1 MEMVLVQPYG
11 HDPESKTAVIF
22 GPGGIGRLILPRLKA
37 FRFKG
42 FIYNNMKKLPSDLE
56 NECTYLSFN
65 ELLTQ
70 TAIISVNI
78 LLNQKTWRLL
88 DSNVFKKMTQ
98 TIVIV
103 NTTRGAIIDEPA
115 LINALNSGKV
125 KSPGLGV
132 REFELQ
138 V

>member
-11 HDPESKTAVIF
+11 HDPESKTAKIF

-88 DSNVFKKMTQ
+88 DSNVFKKMT
-98 TIVIV
+98 
-103 NTTRGAIIDEPA
+103 
-115 LINALNSGKV
+115 
-125 KSPGLGV
+125 
-132 REFELQ
+132 
-138 V
+138 

>member
-1 MEMVLVQPYG
+1 
-11 HDPESKTAVIF
+11 
-22 GPGGIGRLILPRLKA
+22 
-37 FRFKG
+37 
-42 FIYNNMKKLPSDLE
+42 MKKLSSDLE

-98 TIVIV
+98 TVVIV
-103 NTTRGAIIDEPA
+103 NTTRGAIIDGSA
-115 LINALNSGKV
+115 LINDLNSGKV